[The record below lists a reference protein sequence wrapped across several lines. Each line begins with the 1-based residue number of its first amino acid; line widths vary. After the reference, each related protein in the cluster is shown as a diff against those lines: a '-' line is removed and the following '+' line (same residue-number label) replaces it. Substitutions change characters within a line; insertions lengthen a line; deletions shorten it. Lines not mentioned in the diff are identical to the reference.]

1 MSTLLVNNI
10 TCPGD
15 VGRIVVPAN
24 NVLSAPGHVLQI
36 QYATTGPTK
45 QTIASLNPTEVT
57 GLSIS
62 FTPKSS
68 TSNILACATLLT
80 NAVHVSSFAIYNN
93 GAATV
98 STSGYT
104 NSNEANMNLTTYIG
118 STTTDNSNNFSVY
131 MQQASGST
139 TTRTYAVYASAG
151 WGGTA
156 YSLQINNRNSNDM
169 AGFSYFWV
177 MEIE

>member
-1 MSTLLVNNI
+1 MSTLKVDNI
-10 TCPGD
+10 TTGGNA
-15 VGRIVVPAN
+15 GRIVVPAS
-24 NVLSAPGHVLQI
+24 NVLSAPGHVLQV

-45 QTIASLNPTEVT
+45 QTISSADPVAVT

-80 NAVHVSSFAIYNN
+80 NAVYVSSFAIYNN

-98 STSGYT
+98 STTGQT
-104 NSNEANMNLTTYIG
+104 NSNQPNMNLTTYIG
-118 STTTDNSNNFSVY
+118 STTTDNSNLFSVY
-131 MQQASGST
+131 MQEASGST
-139 TTRTYAVYASAG
+139 TARTYAVYATSGWAG
-151 WGGTA
+151 TP